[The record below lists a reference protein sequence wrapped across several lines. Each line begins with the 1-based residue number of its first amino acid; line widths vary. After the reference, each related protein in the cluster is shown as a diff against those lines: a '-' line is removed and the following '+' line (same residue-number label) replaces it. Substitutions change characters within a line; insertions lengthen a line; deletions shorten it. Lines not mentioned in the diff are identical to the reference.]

1 MRIRWTTAPG
11 TSRLFDFGHGVGDQ
25 LLPRVVTDADEIT
38 SPSRMHAEMDSV
50 KREIDEILSEAAAQ
64 VREF

>member
-1 MRIRWTTAPG
+1 MARYIA
-11 TSRLFDFGHGVGDQ
+11 LGDH

-38 SPSRMHAEMDSV
+38 SPSRVLAEMDSV

-64 VREF
+64 VRILKAL